1 MGLIYRTLGSE
12 TVQVR
17 EPAVILQAKTTC
29 SGAKGYLVSH
39 IQNGEQGK

>member
-1 MGLIYRTLGSE
+1 MGLIYRTLESE

-17 EPAVILQAKTTC
+17 ESAVILQAKTTC